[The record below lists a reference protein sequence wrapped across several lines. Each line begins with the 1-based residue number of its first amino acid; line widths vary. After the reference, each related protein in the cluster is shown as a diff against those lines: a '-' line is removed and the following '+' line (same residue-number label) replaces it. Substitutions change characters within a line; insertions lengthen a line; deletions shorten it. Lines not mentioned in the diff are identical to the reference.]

1 LSLAI
6 FHRCRKRTAQPSF
19 LPKGINLRFGVAF
32 SLVVAAFAAVP
43 ATASASDLIARN
55 ATNVTLAVNRNNVA
69 LLNYRA
75 GGRQHHTLAW
85 GAINARLPN
94 RSLRQISFKL
104 DYSGG
109 WRSRRK
115 DLWRG
120 FKNACGRYEGPA
132 LRYAV
137 AACTARDGSH
147 WVVQKWRRLLPPF
160 GLRPTFAQR
169 AMELHLSHWSGEL
182 PEFVVKVDWVY
193 KRFDHLYGWLKYKG
207 EGVYGFKA
215 TKYGSPLDT
224 WGRNVMV
231 DTYNSRYGRGWKRE
245 NGFLTHRGNGAF
257 CYGFDGHGN
266 RPVGKGSQYRATV
279 MGPGVTPILFWQGN
293 APGPYDP
300 ELDEIAF
307 QEQLQLFR
315 NSKCRHR

>member
-1 LSLAI
+1 MRFRISL
-6 FHRCRKRTAQPSF
+6 
-19 LPKGINLRFGVAF
+19 
-32 SLVVAAFAAVP
+32 SLVVAAFAALP
-43 ATASASDLIARN
+43 ATASASEMIARN
-55 ATNVTLAVNRNNVA
+55 ATHVSLAVNRSNVA

-75 GGRQHHTLAW
+75 GGRRHHTLAW
-85 GAINARLPN
+85 GAINARTPN
-94 RSLRQISFKL
+94 RSLKQISFRL

-109 WRSRRK
+109 WGSRRK

-132 LRYAV
+132 LRYVV

-169 AMELHLSHWSGEL
+169 TMELHLSHWSGTFRSSSSRSTGCTSGSTISTAGSSTRARASTASRR
-182 PEFVVKVDWVY
+182 PSTAP
-193 KRFDHLYGWLKYKG
+193 RSTPGA
-207 EGVYGFKA
+207 A
-215 TKYGSPLDT
+215 T
-224 WGRNVMV
+224 VFV

-245 NGFLTHRGNGAF
+245 NGFLTHRGSGAF
-257 CYGFDGHGN
+257 CYGFYSHGK
-266 RPVGKGSQYRATV
+266 RPVGKGSEYRATV
-279 MGPGVTPILFWQGN
+279 MGPGVMPILFWQGD

-300 ELDEIAF
+300 QLDEIAF
-307 QEQLQLFR
+307 QEQQQLFR

>member
-1 LSLAI
+1 VRFRIVLSLV
-6 FHRCRKRTAQPSF
+6 
-19 LPKGINLRFGVAF
+19 G
-32 SLVVAAFAAVP
+32 AAFAALP
-43 ATASASDLIARN
+43 ATASASEMIARN
-55 ATNVTLAVNRNNVA
+55 ATNVTLAVNRNSVA

-85 GAINARLPN
+85 GAINARVPN
-94 RSLRQISFKL
+94 RTLKQISFKL

-109 WRSRRK
+109 WGSRRK

-132 LRYAV
+132 LRYVV

-160 GLRPTFAQR
+160 GVRPTFAQR

-215 TKYGSPLDT
+215 TRYGSPLDA
-224 WGRNVMV
+224 WGRNVFV
-231 DTYNSRYGRGWKRE
+231 DTYNSRYGGGWKRE
-245 NGFLTHRGNGAF
+245 NAFLTHRESGAF
-257 CYGFDGHGN
+257 CYGFYPHGN
-266 RPVGKGSQYRATV
+266 RPVGKGDHYQATV
-279 MGPGVTPILFWQGN
+279 MGPGVTPILFWQGDD
-293 APGPYDP
+293 PGPFDP
-300 ELDEIAF
+300 QLDEIAF
-307 QEQLQLFR
+307 QEQQQIFT
-315 NSKCRHR
+315 NQKCRHR